1 MLLILSRLASALVM
15 LFGRIFFWRY
25 LWEVTMPRITICT
38 LILSLAASGQS
49 VQIQFD
55 TLSADQIHLRLSD
68 LKDTNSAREQELHA
82 LFEEAGCNG
91 EHLTSQAVKHSKD
104 PNVICTLPGATE
116 SQIIVGA
123 HFDFVNAGLGVVD
136 NWSGCSLLPSLYQS
150 LKTFPRRHTFVFAGF
165 ADEEK
170 GLVGSNFYVHQMTKD
185 DVRRTSAMV
194 NMDSL
199 GAGPTEFELDR
210 ADKRLANLLAVVANA
225 RHLPWSVVNVHRVG
239 RSDSD
244 SFQDRHI
251 PTLMIHSIT
260 NETLPILHSA
270 RDQISAIHEAQYYD
284 TYRLLAAYLA
294 YLDVTLD
301 AASQSEK

>member
-1 MLLILSRLASALVM
+1 
-15 LFGRIFFWRY
+15 
-25 LWEVTMPRITICT
+25 VTLPRIPICAV
-38 LILSLAASGQS
+38 ILALAASGQS

-68 LKDTNSAREQELHA
+68 LKDTNSGREQELHA
-82 LFEEAGCNG
+82 LFEEAGCNAD
-91 EHLTSQAVKHSKD
+91 HLTAQAVKHTKD
-104 PNVICTLPGATE
+104 ANVICVLPGTTD

-123 HFDFVNAGLGVVD
+123 HFDFVNAGQGVVD

-150 LKTFPRRHTFVFAGF
+150 LRTFSRRHTFVFAGF

-170 GLVGSNFYVHQMTKD
+170 GLVGSSFYVHQMSKD
-185 DVRRTSAMV
+185 DVRRTKAMV
-194 NMDSL
+194 NLDSV
-199 GAGPTEFELDR
+199 GTGPTEFELDR
-210 ADKRLANLLAVVANA
+210 GDKLLASSLVAVAKAN
-225 RHLPWSVVNVHRVG
+225 RLPWSVMNIHRVG

-260 NETLPILHSA
+260 NQTWPILHSA
-270 RDQISAIHEAQYYD
+270 RDQIAAIREADYYD
-284 TYRLLAAYLA
+284 TYRLVAAYLA